1 MAGYSNGSEVGVG
14 AKASVIGTNVASDS
28 DRDRVPAVSHSA
40 QMDAGSASG
49 LSRPF
54 LPLWGSIQDASVRG
68 IGSSPLVSSALTRV
82 EVLGQPLAAD
92 VFQIS
97 DSIYLA
103 DPRIKELRT
112 ATFSHDPN

>member
-1 MAGYSNGSEVGVG
+1 MYRSDIPTAAYYVEWTPSQRDAAFDLITGKWG
-14 AKASVIGTNVASDS
+14 KDASPS
-28 DRDRVPAVSHSA
+28 DRQAVSVA
-40 QMDAGSASG
+40 FRVLDTG
-49 LSRPF
+49 PF
-54 LPLWGSIQDASVRG
+54 MLQDASVRG
-68 IGSSPLVSSALTRV
+68 IGSRPLVSSALTRV

-92 VFQIS
+92 VFQIC